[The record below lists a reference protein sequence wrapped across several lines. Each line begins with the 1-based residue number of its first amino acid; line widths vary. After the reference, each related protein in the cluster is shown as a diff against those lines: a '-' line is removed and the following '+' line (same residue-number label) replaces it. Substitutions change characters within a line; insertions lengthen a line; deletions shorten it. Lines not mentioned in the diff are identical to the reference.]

1 MITIEVADTF
11 KVVGVTVSIINDV
24 TVIEEGSAIFVDS
37 VWQYVTTALNAAATD
52 SKVVVT
58 AIDRAGNKINK
69 SF

>member
-1 MITIEVADTF
+1 
-11 KVVGVTVSIINDV
+11 
-24 TVIEEGSAIFVDS
+24 

-58 AIDRAGNKINK
+58 AVDRVGNKINK